1 MTMKKLILNRNI
13 LITIMSMVPFLGFS
27 QGNAENAE
35 EASSDSVIVLE
46 ERENVIINSLVKGRI
61 TVGIGGRFKTDLDK
75 NFDNYSQYV
84 LEQNDKDFFLRL
96 NASYFVK
103 DRQSL
108 GIFGRYADFSSDY
121 SYITVLGDT
130 VYNKTS
136 ESSFRG
142 GLFYKMHTPV
152 FGSKRVY
159 WISIAELGIGSGERK
174 DNTIVK
180 ENQNVA
186 KTDFFSTSLVLRFG
200 FLVFPFKNFSIEGS
214 LAAVGAGYEKQ
225 EFFLDGQ
232 EDGSSEDFFVLLT
245 PDLFTIQFKIA
256 TYF

>member
-1 MTMKKLILNRNI
+1 MTMNRLIRNNSV
-13 LITIMSMVPFLGFS
+13 LIAIMSLVPLLGFS
-27 QGNAENAE
+27 QVSPENIK
-35 EASSDSVIVLE
+35 EAASDSVVVLE
-46 ERENVIINSLVKGRI
+46 ESDDVIINSLVKGRV

-75 NFDNYSQYV
+75 NFDSYSQYV
-84 LEQNDKDFFLRL
+84 LEQKDKDFFLQL

-108 GIFGRYADFSSDY
+108 GIFGRYADFDSNY
-121 SYITVLGDT
+121 AYITVLGDT
-130 VYNKTS
+130 VRNKTS

-142 GLFYKMHTPV
+142 GFFYKMHTPV
-152 FGSKRVY
+152 FGSQRVY
-159 WISIAELGIGSGERK
+159 WITIAELGIGSGTRT

-180 ENQNVA
+180 ETQNLA
-186 KTDFFSTSLVLRFG
+186 KTDFFSTSFVLRFG